1 MDIPGHEG
9 WKVKPAHELQV
20 AVHGHLLEAVGN
32 RKVILGEL
40 SSA

>member
-1 MDIPGHEG
+1 MNVRGHEG
-9 WKVKPAHELQV
+9 WKVKPAQL
-20 AVHGHLLEAVGN
+20 AVHGHPSETVGS